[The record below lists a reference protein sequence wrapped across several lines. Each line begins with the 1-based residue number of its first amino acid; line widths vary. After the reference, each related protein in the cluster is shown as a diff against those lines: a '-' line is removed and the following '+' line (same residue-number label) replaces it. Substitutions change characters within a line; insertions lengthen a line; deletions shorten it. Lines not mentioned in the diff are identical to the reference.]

1 MEAALLKEQ
10 HIRKEE
16 TARMEELIS
25 VARREHDKAVLQAQ
39 QVLLQ
44 AQRDKERLAQ
54 CGELE
59 KEQLREELD
68 TTAKRLHSV
77 EAERNLLMVSAVE
90 LVQLICHMN
99 LGKEGIDLCV

>member
-59 KEQLREELD
+59 KAQLREELD

-90 LVQLICHMN
+90 LVQ
-99 LGKEGIDLCV
+99 